1 MNFFQAIFLGLVQA
15 LTEYLPVSSSAHIR
29 IIGDLMLGS
38 DPGAAFTAIIQIGTE
53 LAVIL
58 YFRHDII
65 RILGAWFGSLFGKEG
80 KDFKSR
86 MGAHNPDTQMGWFI
100 ILGTMPILIA
110 GLLFK
115 HAIEGS
121 LRNLWITV
129 TVLALFGVLLWVVDA
144 RSKQVKTMKEMTWK
158 DALIFGIG
166 QMLALIPGVSR
177 SGGTITF
184 GRAMGYTREAAVRVS
199 FLMAIP
205 AVFGA
210 GILEAVSAVKD
221 VAAGDA
227 GMFPGWGPT
236 IAAAIVAFV
245 VGYVVIIG
253 FLKFVS
259 TFSYKAFAIYRIGL
273 AIVVALL
280 LITGVLSPLEAAAA
294 AGI

>member
-1 MNFFQAIFLGLVQA
+1 MNFFQAISLGLVQA

-294 AGI
+294 A

>member
-259 TFSYKAFAIYRIGL
+259 TFSYKAFAIYRIAL
-273 AIVVALL
+273 AVVVALL
-280 LITGVLSPLEAAAA
+280 LICGVLHPTEVVAAA
-294 AGI
+294 

>member
-259 TFSYKAFAIYRIGL
+259 TFSDKAFAIYRIGL

-294 AGI
+294 A

>member
-15 LTEYLPVSSSAHIR
+15 FTEYLPVSSSAHIR

-294 AGI
+294 A

>member
-158 DALIFGIG
+158 DALILGIG

-294 AGI
+294 A

>member
-38 DPGAAFTAIIQIGTE
+38 DPGAAFTSIIQIGTE

-158 DALIFGIG
+158 DARIFGIG

-294 AGI
+294 A